1 MEANAL
7 LANFSTPTNTTAEHQ
22 SKAKLLLQNADL
34 KKSRILPRKL
44 IQSSK
49 KLCHKTWAAGNSV
62 TMKYPYG
69 RPRCVKLPKT
79 SLDSAEDGI
88 NNSVSST
95 HSTAGSRYAT
105 CFYNVPKCN
114 MRVRARERMWVS
126 PTCFHEDI
134 LLEEVL
140 FLEAYD
146 PYQMFVRSRQHYRT
160 LGIT

>member
-1 MEANAL
+1 
-7 LANFSTPTNTTAEHQ
+7 
-22 SKAKLLLQNADL
+22 
-34 KKSRILPRKL
+34 
-44 IQSSK
+44 
-49 KLCHKTWAAGNSV
+49 
-62 TMKYPYG
+62 MKYPYG

-95 HSTAGSRYAT
+95 LSTAGSRYAT
-105 CFYNVPKCN
+105 CSYNVPKCN
-114 MRVRARERMWVS
+114 MRVRASERMWVS

-134 LLEEVL
+134 LLEELL

-160 LGIT
+160 LGITWWFLIYIHKVNSESPPYTCIKKKKSILIKHYKKYEGKICISPKCPSHF